1 MKALIIILAIILFF
15 VLLLSVKFTAV
26 IHYDEDV
33 AVDVRWLFIKKQIMP
48 KDETKKPKKKKKKD
62 KKKKEPEQET
72 VDETVKEPKEKGD
85 NIITRFYHNNGIPG
99 FIDLL
104 KRLMKA
110 VGGMFSRIFNSFIID
125 DLFISLIVG
134 DSDSAQTAIK
144 HGKTCA
150 TVYPILGYLTTHM
163 NIKKHKTE
171 ILPDFIYGRN
181 IVRVHAKVS
190 VVPRRLINAV
200 IIVAFELTGKVLFKL
215 LKGSKAKKPATSEH
229 LK

>member
-1 MKALIIILAIILFF
+1 MKALIIIFAIILFF
-15 VLLLSVKFTAV
+15 VLLLSVRFTAV

-33 AVDVRWLFIKKQIMP
+33 ALDVRWLFIKKQIMP
-48 KDETKKPKKKKKKD
+48 KVEPKKPKKKKE
-62 KKKKEPEQET
+62 KKKKEPEPET
-72 VDETVKEPKEKGD
+72 VDETVKEPKKKGD
-85 NIITRFYHNNGIPG
+85 NIITRFYRNNGIPG

-110 VGGMFSRIFNSFIID
+110 VGGMFSRIFKSFIID

-150 TVYPILGYLTTHM
+150 AVYPILGYLTTHM

-171 ILPDFIYGRN
+171 ILPDFVQGRN
-181 IVRVHAKVS
+181 IVRVHAKIS
-190 VVPRRLINAV
+190 VVPRKLINAV

-215 LKGSKAKKPATSEH
+215 LKGSKAKKPATAEH

>member
-1 MKALIIILAIILFF
+1 MKALIIIFAIILFF
-15 VLLLSVKFTAV
+15 VLLLSVRFTAV

-48 KDETKKPKKKKKKD
+48 KDENKKPKKKKE
-62 KKKKEPEQET
+62 KKKKEPKQKT
-72 VDETVKEPKEKGD
+72 VDETVKEPKKKGD

-99 FIDLL
+99 FIELL
-104 KRLMKA
+104 KRLMNA
-110 VGGMFSRIFNSFIID
+110 VGGMFSRIFKSFIID

-150 TVYPILGYLTTHM
+150 AVYPVLGYLTTHM

-171 ILPDFIYGRN
+171 ILPDFMHGSN
-181 IVRVHAKVS
+181 VVRVHAKVS

-215 LKGSKAKKPATSEH
+215 LKGSKAKKPATAEH

>member
-15 VLLLSVKFTAV
+15 VLLFSVRFTAV

-48 KDETKKPKKKKKKD
+48 KDEAKKPKKKKE
-62 KKKKEPEQET
+62 KKKKEPKQET
-72 VDETVKEPKEKGD
+72 VDETVKEPKKKGD

-99 FIDLL
+99 FIELL
-104 KRLMKA
+104 KGLMNA
-110 VGGMFSRIFNSFIID
+110 VGGMFSRIFKSFIID

-150 TVYPILGYLTTHM
+150 AVYPILGYLTTHM

-171 ILPDFIYGRN
+171 ILPDFIEGRN
-181 IVRVHAKVS
+181 IVRFHAKVS
-190 VVPRRLINAV
+190 VVPGRLINAV

>member
-1 MKALIIILAIILFF
+1 MKALIIIFAIILFF
-15 VLLLSVKFTAV
+15 VLLLSVRFTAV

-33 AVDVRWLFIKKQIMP
+33 ALDVRWLFIKKQIMP
-48 KDETKKPKKKKKKD
+48 EVEPKKPKKKKE
-62 KKKKEPEQET
+62 KKKKEPEPET
-72 VDETVKEPKEKGD
+72 VDETVKEPKKKGD
-85 NIITRFYHNNGIPG
+85 NIITRFYRNNGIPG

-110 VGGMFSRIFNSFIID
+110 VGGMFSRIFKSFIID

-150 TVYPILGYLTTHM
+150 AVYPILGYLTTHM

-171 ILPDFIYGRN
+171 ILPDFAQGRN
-181 IVRVHAKVS
+181 IVRVHAKIS
-190 VVPRRLINAV
+190 VVPRKLINAV

-215 LKGSKAKKPATSEH
+215 LKGSKAKKPATAEH

>member
-1 MKALIIILAIILFF
+1 MKALIIIFAIILFF
-15 VLLLSVKFTAV
+15 VLLLSVRFTAV

-33 AVDVRWLFIKKQIMP
+33 ALDVRWLFIKKQIMP
-48 KDETKKPKKKKKKD
+48 KVEPKKPKKKKE
-62 KKKKEPEQET
+62 KKKKEPKPET
-72 VDETVKEPKEKGD
+72 VDETVKEPKKKGD
-85 NIITRFYHNNGIPG
+85 NIITRFYRNNGIPG

-110 VGGMFSRIFNSFIID
+110 VGGMFSRIFKSFIID

-150 TVYPILGYLTTHM
+150 AVYPILGYLTTHM

-171 ILPDFIYGRN
+171 ILPDFVQGRN
-181 IVRVHAKVS
+181 IVRVHAKIS
-190 VVPRRLINAV
+190 VVPRKLINAV

-215 LKGSKAKKPATSEH
+215 LKGSKAKKPATAEH

>member
-1 MKALIIILAIILFF
+1 MKALIIIFAIILFF
-15 VLLLSVKFTAV
+15 VLLLSVRFTAV

-33 AVDVRWLFIKKQIMP
+33 ALDVRWLFIKKQIMP
-48 KDETKKPKKKKKKD
+48 EVEPKKPKKKKE
-62 KKKKEPEQET
+62 KKKKEPEPET
-72 VDETVKEPKEKGD
+72 VDETVKEPKKKGD
-85 NIITRFYHNNGIPG
+85 NIITRFYRNNGIPG

-110 VGGMFSRIFNSFIID
+110 VGGMFSRIFKSFIID

-150 TVYPILGYLTTHM
+150 AVYPILGYLTTHM

-171 ILPDFIYGRN
+171 ILPDFVQGRN
-181 IVRVHAKVS
+181 IVRVHAKIS
-190 VVPRRLINAV
+190 VVPRKLINAV

-215 LKGSKAKKPATSEH
+215 LKGSKAKKPATAEH